1 MKKHCAHAYA
11 HTHEETMKSKLPREI
26 LTLVNRKSH
35 ALGLSYAEQSK
46 QLLLT
51 ELEGM
56 KANGATLADLE
67 KYVGN
72 RPAPIFT
79 SGNG

>member
-1 MKKHCAHAYA
+1 MK
-11 HTHEETMKSKLPREI
+11 TRLPREI

-67 KYVGN
+67 KHVGI
-72 RPAPIFT
+72 RTPPIFT
-79 SGNG
+79 TFDSNP